1 MRRSSGSPFLPDS
14 EPERPSRRRLGIG
27 LAVLGAS
34 LLPMSL
40 ALLAILGLSAMR
52 GASPVTAGVAAISL
66 TLLPPLGLAG
76 LVRYRPWAL
85 GGALGIWSL
94 LLVGTLPVWF
104 PGERAEAFARGVA
117 FVALEDGE
125 PWPAARALG
134 NVAHQLLGG
143 DAFEG
148 KRPPG
153 PALPV
158 APPPAPAAPLISTP
172 SPAVA
177 VAPVPPPAPPPAAPE
192 PASGGGTI
200 QYEGEGNSLRVPVVF
215 EGSHGE
221 LELPWML
228 WDTGATFTTLPEA
241 MVRKLGVTL
250 GPDAPK
256 VSLQAATGAHEVRL
270 AIVPRVQVGGHI
282 VEGVTVAVCDT
293 CASEDVSG
301 LLGLNVTSQ
310 FVTTHDPAAHKLT
323 LLERPEPHDRR
334 VDLSAWMTPSGSVTK
349 HGDGKVTAE
358 IIVTSRAER
367 SALDV
372 VVELACPDQ
381 NHEIKLSAIPVH
393 GRVSKTIP
401 LAGPC
406 ENALLKVVGGTW

>member
-1 MRRSSGSPFLPDS
+1 MRRSGSPFLPDA
-14 EPERPSRRRLGIG
+14 EPEKPKGRRLGLG
-27 LAVLGAS
+27 LALLGAS

-52 GASPVTAGVAAISL
+52 GASPVTAGVAAVCV

-85 GGALGIWSL
+85 AGSLGLWSL
-94 LLVGTLPVWF
+94 LLVGALPVWF

-125 PWPAARALG
+125 PWPAARALS
-134 NVAHQLLGG
+134 NVLHQLLGG

-148 KRPPG
+148 RKPFYRTPPEPL
-153 PALPV
+153 PA
-158 APPPAPAAPLISTP
+158 APAALPAPAPAPTA
-172 SPAVA
+172 AVA
-177 VAPVPPPAPPPAAPE
+177 VVAAPPEEPE
-192 PASGGGTI
+192 SGAGTI

-215 EGSHGE
+215 EGAHGE
-221 LELPWML
+221 TELPWML
-228 WDTGATFTTLPEA
+228 WDTGATFTTLSEA
-241 MVRKLGVTL
+241 MVRKLGVEL

-256 VSLQAATGAHEVRL
+256 VSLLAATGAHEVRL
-270 AIVPRVQVGGHI
+270 AIVPRVQVGGHV

-293 CASEDVSG
+293 CASEDVQG

-323 LLERPEPHDRR
+323 LTPRPEPHDRR

-349 HGDGKVTAE
+349 HGDGKVSAE
-358 IIVTSRAER
+358 VIVTSRAER
-367 SALDV
+367 SAIDV
-372 VVELACPDQ
+372 VVEFACPDQ
-381 NHEIKLSAIPVH
+381 NHEVKLSAIPVR
-393 GRVSKTIP
+393 GRVAKTIP

-406 ENALLKVVGGTW
+406 DEAMLKVVGGSW